1 MEGYVYFCQ
10 GLHKSARWYTNGSLS
25 VYFQN
30 LVQKFLDHIYVD
42 SLHRLSQPVCVGK
55 QFATGVE
62 GGRVYDAW

>member
-1 MEGYVYFCQ
+1 MIYERVSF
-10 GLHKSARWYTNGSLS
+10 S
-25 VYFQN
+25 VYFRN

-62 GGRVYDAW
+62 GGRVYDA